1 MNERDIVIIGAGV
14 FGAATAYAL
23 AQRGLGERVLVL
35 ERGQPG
41 CGSTGRS
48 AALLTQVRDNPL
60 QVALAQETFA
70 TLGQLASAYGAS
82 FGRHTVGA
90 LHVVGPAACRTWGVE
105 SENRPQR
112 EQFAPG
118 SPPHSPA
125 MGPED
130 GAKWAAAVDLQPT
143 IPRSDRLPSAHA
155 SLQAR
160 LEHCARLGVPGQWL
174 EAQEARSYAARLA
187 PWLNPQ
193 SFDAAAFFPNEG
205 YVDPHLLTTAYLDAA
220 RQHGARLQPHSAV
233 EQIEH
238 DGTAVHGLTLSDGRH
253 LAASVVINAT
263 GVWANR
269 LSLGTGLPLP
279 MAPVRS
285 QYWITAHDETLFPRQ
300 GCIVLIPEL
309 RVYTRPEVGA
319 MLFGLRD
326 VPPAVA
332 DARTLPEDLSGFVF
346 DPSDPQGWNALAAGA
361 PALQPHFPALDST
374 PMAHYIQ
381 CPSNYTDDGQLIVGP
396 HPSLSGLYV
405 ASGCNGS
412 GVSFSGGVGRL
423 VAEMVC
429 GAAPFLPVA
438 AMAPGRRGDFDPYA
452 QWFLDACAATRARKI
467 AA

>member
-1 MNERDIVIIGAGV
+1 MHERDILIIGAGV
-14 FGAATAYAL
+14 FGAACAYAL
-23 AQRGLGERVLVL
+23 ARRGLGERVLVL

-70 TLGQLASAYGAS
+70 AMAQLASEYGAT
-82 FGRHTVGA
+82 FGHHTVGA
-90 LHVVGPAACRTWGVE
+90 LHVVNQG
-105 SENRPQR
+105 
-112 EQFAPG
+112 
-118 SPPHSPA
+118 
-125 MGPED
+125 
-130 GAKWAAAVDLQPT
+130 
-143 IPRSDRLPSAHA
+143 AHA

-160 LEHCARLGVPGQWL
+160 LEHCSRLGVQAQWL
-174 EAQEARSYAARLA
+174 QAQAARSCAARLA

-193 SFDAAAFFPNEG
+193 SFDAAAFFPDEG

-220 RQHGARLQPHSAV
+220 RQHGTRLQPHSTVA
-233 EQIEH
+233 QIEH
-238 DGTAVHGLTLSDGRH
+238 DGTAVRGLRLSDGRQ
-253 LAASVVINAT
+253 LQASVVINAT

-269 LSLGTGLPLP
+269 LSLDTGLPLP

-285 QYWITAHDETLFPRQ
+285 QYWITSRDQALFPPR

-361 PALQPHFPALDST
+361 QALEPYFPALDST
-374 PMAHYIQ
+374 PIAHYIQ

-405 ASGCNGS
+405 ATGCNGS
-412 GVSFSGGVGRL
+412 GVTFSGGVGRL
-423 VAEMVC
+423 VAELVC
-429 GAAPFLPVA
+429 ATAPFLPVA

-452 QWFLDACAATRARKI
+452 QSFLDACGATRARKI